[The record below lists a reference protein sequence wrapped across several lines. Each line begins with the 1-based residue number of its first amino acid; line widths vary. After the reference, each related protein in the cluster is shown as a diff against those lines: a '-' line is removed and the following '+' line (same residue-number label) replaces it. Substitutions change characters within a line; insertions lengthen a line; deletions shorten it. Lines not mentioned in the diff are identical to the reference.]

1 MPPHWHSPRKSLTQF
16 SPHSFIFTNQINY
29 HVLLAYY
36 QRNLQLHEFR
46 QRKKTFKLQSTPKLN
61 KITHFKKL
69 TSLAMLPEEDASAL
83 DAPPAALWAPP
94 ASAAAA
100 APPAVGL
107 SVFVSIPVPI
117 AALIAF
123 LVVLPLLDSLM
134 LELATSTVIE
144 PEDAPAI
151 SHSPPTPYKSP

>member
-1 MPPHWHSPRKSLTQF
+1 
-16 SPHSFIFTNQINY
+16 
-29 HVLLAYY
+29 
-36 QRNLQLHEFR
+36 
-46 QRKKTFKLQSTPKLN
+46 
-61 KITHFKKL
+61 
-69 TSLAMLPEEDASAL
+69 MLPEEDASAL
-83 DAPPAALWAPP
+83 DPPPAALWAPP